1 MIDFDLAPNARRA
14 LRLTRELNLKTIRRI
29 TRYYDEHEHAE
40 IRAEDIREIEEG
52 RKAIAAASSPREGE
66 RFERSALLGI
76 IIGEEQNWG
85 DPAVSMTATNSF
97 VGNMV
102 IGISGT
108 PEQKAHAEGKYAA
121 FCMTEPCCGSDTAAI
136 QTTAELDK
144 KTNEWVLN
152 GEKIFVTGGR
162 RCELAV
168 VWASLDRSLGRA
180 AMKPF
185 LVDKG
190 TPGMTVT
197 KLELKMGFRASDTA
211 AIVFDNCRIPYENI
225 IGSPEIMPKAGSG
238 SAGFASAM
246 KTFDGSRP
254 MVAATALGIGQAA
267 LDFAKEI
274 LGKEGLS
281 FPYDKGRH
289 ELTAVQKDI
298 LDMEAGMEVARLLVW
313 RSAAMLDTGERNSL
327 EASMGKSK
335 AGRTATLVTQK
346 CVELLGPM
354 GYSKQW
360 LAEKFMRDSKIT
372 DIFEGTGQ
380 INLLIIA
387 RAILGYSRGMLK

>member
-1 MIDFDLAPNARRA
+1 MISFDLAPNARRA
-14 LRLTRELNLKTIRRI
+14 LRLTRELNLKTVRPI
-29 TRYYDEHEHAE
+29 TRYYDEHEHEEISAE
-40 IRAEDIREIEEG
+40 VIEAISKGNE
-52 RKAIAAASSPREGE
+52 AIAWASFPKEGE
-66 RFERSALLGI
+66 KQEGPGLMGVI
-76 IIGEEQNWG
+76 TGEERNWG
-85 DPAVSMTATNSF
+85 DSALSMSATNSF
-97 VGNMV
+97 VGNIV
-102 IGISGT
+102 IGITGT
-108 PEQKAHAEGKYAA
+108 PEQKEHAAGKYAA

-136 QTTAELDK
+136 QTTAELDE
-144 KTNEWVLN
+144 KTNEWVIN

-162 RCELAV
+162 RCEMAV

-197 KLELKMGFRASDTA
+197 KLEHKMGFRASDTA
-211 AIVFDNCRIPYENI
+211 AIIFDNCRIPYENV
-225 IGSPEIMPKAGSG
+225 IGNPEIVQKTGSG

-254 MVAATALGIGQAA
+254 AVAATALGIGQAA

-274 LGKEGLS
+274 LEKEGITV
-281 FPYDKGRH
+281 PYDKGRH
-289 ELTAVQKDI
+289 ELTSVQKDL
-298 LDMEAGMEVARLLVW
+298 LDMEAALDTARLLIW

-346 CVELLGPM
+346 CVELLGPL
-354 GYSKQW
+354 GYSQEY

-387 RAILGYSRGMLK
+387 RSILGYSRAMLK